1 MSTESDSL
9 LIGSDSVSIGSGS
22 VLTESGSVPIE
33 SGSVPTESGSV
44 PTESGSVL
52 TECYLLLAVHP
63 LDDAAASQQVD
74 GHFLY
79 NFPLG
84 PDKKHPSLEAAPP
97 LHRSRH

>member
-1 MSTESDSL
+1 MT
-9 LIGSDSVSIGSGS
+9 GSDSVSIG
-22 VLTESGSVPIE
+22 

-44 PTESGSVL
+44 PTESGSVQTEFGSVPTESGSVP
-52 TECYLLLAVHP
+52 TECYLILAVHP

-84 PDKKHPSLEAAPP
+84 PDEKHPSLEAAPP
-97 LHRSRH
+97 LHQSRR